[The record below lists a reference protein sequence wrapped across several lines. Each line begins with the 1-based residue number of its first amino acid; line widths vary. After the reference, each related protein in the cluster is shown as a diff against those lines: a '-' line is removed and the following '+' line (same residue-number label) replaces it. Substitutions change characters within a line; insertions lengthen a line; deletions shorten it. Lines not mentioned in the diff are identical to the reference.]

1 MVDYLVNAKNAR
13 EAENSFEHFC
23 LDTCVS
29 EYHSK
34 EHINVQKVATDD
46 IE

>member
-13 EAENSFEHFC
+13 EAENSFDHVWRN
-23 LDTCVS
+23 TCVS

-34 EHINVQKVATDD
+34 QHINVQKIAADY
-46 IE
+46 I